1 MNGNGEMTRLEDASA
16 ENTCEMTAN
25 SLLKERLRK
34 ILATLPERER
44 EVLTLRFGLDDGHPR
59 TLDEIGRKFTVTR
72 ERIRQIEAKALR
84 KEFDHPLRMRLPED
98 QIPGE
103 WTRQEKP
110 SNPAQE
116 GEES

>member
-1 MNGNGEMTRLEDASA
+1 MNGNGEMTRQEDASA

-44 EVLTLRFGLDDGHPR
+44 EVLKLRFGIGDGVPR
-59 TLDEIGRKFTVTR
+59 TLEEVGKKFMVTR